1 MNLIDLY
8 VKLALITELYS
19 QQVNY
24 SQTFSLFS
32 HWNLLRKSDYSRV
45 CNKWPL
51 VDRFYQTE
59 YLTKAKKLVLLTT
72 SLAAKGWPNCVSPN
86 NDDSHRSD
94 TLSYTVDRWI
104 TARKGFKKRP
114 KITKWNMILC
124 FDFRKEGKCSELWR
138 ISTLKHPST
147 LFLIKSNW
155 LLEPEDAQY
164 KCV

>member
-1 MNLIDLY
+1 MNLIDLC
-8 VKLALITELYS
+8 VKLALIAELYS

-32 HWNLLRKSDYSRV
+32 HWNLLRKSYYSRV

-104 TARKGFKKRP
+104 TARLGFKKPAQDYKMKHDFMFLFPQRGEMFWIVAYFYTQAP
-114 KITKWNMILC
+114 VNFV
-124 FDFRKEGKCSELWR
+124 FDQIELATEAGR
-138 ISTLKHPST
+138 RT
-147 LFLIKSNW
+147 
-155 LLEPEDAQY
+155 
-164 KCV
+164 V